1 MPTLKEIEI
10 YLKGL
15 WLLVKQDPAGFS
27 HLDFSDRGA
36 ARSFWSIAWALPA
49 ILLSFAWWRVL
60 FLEGQATGTTTGM
73 LFFFRLA
80 LVEAANWL
88 VPVILLGLLCWMV
101 GLGEK
106 FASLVVAINWLALP
120 ASYAYGLLVLIMM
133 LVPSLSGLVA
143 LLWFLLMV
151 TLIAI
156 LFRIVRMIIGDH
168 LLTVSTIIMVVLVP
182 SMILAEVLERYLGV
196 YPG

>member
-15 WLLVKQDPAGFS
+15 WLLMKQDPAGFT
-27 HLDFSDRGA
+27 HLDFTDRGA
-36 ARSFWSIAWALPA
+36 VRSFWSIAWSLPA

-60 FLEGQATGTTTGM
+60 FLEGQAAGTTAGP

-88 VPVILLGLLCWMV
+88 VPVILLGVLCWMV
-101 GLGEK
+101 GLAEK
-106 FASLVVAINWLALP
+106 FSALVVVTNWLALP

-133 LVPSLSGLVA
+133 LLPGLSGLVA

-151 TLIAI
+151 TLIII